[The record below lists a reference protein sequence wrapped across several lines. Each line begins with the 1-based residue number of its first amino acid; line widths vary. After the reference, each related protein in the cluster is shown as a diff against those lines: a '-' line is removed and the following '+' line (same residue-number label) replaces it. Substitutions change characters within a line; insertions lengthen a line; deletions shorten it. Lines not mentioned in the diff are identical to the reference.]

1 MIKKGEREGEGTT
14 KSKTSQMQINDSDMG
29 TAASTRL
36 TDPQTTS
43 AQGLNLTL
51 VVRYQK
57 KVCRCFA
64 AAEQTDCGL
73 NPSLMPQGIYHCPYI
88 HIYINKIK

>member
-36 TDPQTTS
+36 TEPDDIDS
-43 AQGLNLTL
+43 AQGSISL
-51 VVRYQK
+51 
-57 KVCRCFA
+57 
-64 AAEQTDCGL
+64 
-73 NPSLMPQGIYHCPYI
+73 PSLD
-88 HIYINKIK
+88 IKKRFVVALLLLLLSKRIVA